1 VNSLLV
7 LRQLLVDEEAGV
19 TTPGG
24 EWRIFYNTMP
34 APGTQV
40 HVHAILITQQPA
52 AQEVPTQ
59 RQVPGQG
66 RMSDV
71 YGFQVRVRAS
81 SEAIAHTKA
90 SDICNIFDS
99 VAGRA
104 ITIDTTSYKLWSILR
119 SGPPMVMGTD
129 PADPLA
135 FHVSVNVKAAR
146 ITPTT

>member
-1 VNSLLV
+1 VNSVLV
-7 LRQLLVDEEAGV
+7 LRQLLLDDEAGV
-19 TTPGG
+19 LTPGAA
-24 EWRIFYNTMP
+24 WRIFYGTLP
-34 APGTQV
+34 APGPQV
-40 HVHAILITQQPA
+40 HTNAILITQQPA
-52 AQEVPTQ
+52 TQELPTQ

-71 YGFQVRVRAS
+71 YGFQIRIRAE
-81 SEAIAHTKA
+81 SEAAAHTKA
-90 SDICNIFDS
+90 STICDIFDS

-104 ITIDTTSYKLWSILR
+104 ITIEDTDYKLWSVLR

-146 ITPTT
+146 ITTPS